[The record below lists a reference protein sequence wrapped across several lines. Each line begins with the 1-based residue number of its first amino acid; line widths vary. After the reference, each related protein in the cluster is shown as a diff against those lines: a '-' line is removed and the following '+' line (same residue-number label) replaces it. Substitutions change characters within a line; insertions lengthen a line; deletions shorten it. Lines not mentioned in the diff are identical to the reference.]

1 MSAFLFQ
8 LKVKAYGG
16 DRKSLHGFIFFTIL
30 SIQSKQVDL
39 QKKNNTQM
47 SCVCFLKIWKKTN
60 HSHFCEKKLE
70 FKHAIEKI

>member
-1 MSAFLFQ
+1 MSAFWFQ

-39 QKKNNTQM
+39 QKKNNNNLGFIKMQNFCIGKYM
-47 SCVCFLKIWKKTN
+47 VKKTKVN
-60 HSHFCEKKLE
+60 HRQAFM
-70 FKHAIEKI
+70 